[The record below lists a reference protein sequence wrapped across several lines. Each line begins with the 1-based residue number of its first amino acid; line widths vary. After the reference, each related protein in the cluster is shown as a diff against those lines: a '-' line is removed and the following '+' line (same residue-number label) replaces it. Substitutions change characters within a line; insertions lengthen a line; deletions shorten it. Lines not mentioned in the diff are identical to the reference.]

1 MEKFNVKR
9 FKVIVNF
16 IIAILFIVSVSFNLF
31 IMSIFEISDAKSF
44 KQALLAKELLD
55 GFNSVES
62 NNITEDELT
71 EEATVVEEDTTKEAI
86 EETTEVEEA
95 VEKNDSIKPVI
106 PPLYQDENIK
116 VTYLNKV
123 DSTFGLAYEFEI
135 ENTSDKPVTVE
146 FSDIYIDGF
155 KVELSELT
163 CKSLAIGEKAT
174 GVLTLVQSEW
184 EAFTVEPSK
193 VEFRVTLVNPKSLLI
208 RYESDRITFDI

>member
-16 IIAILFIVSVSFNLF
+16 IIAVLFIVSVSFNLF

-55 GFNSVES
+55 DFNSVES
-62 NNITEDELT
+62 NNITEDEVT
-71 EEATVVEEDTTKEAI
+71 DEATVVEDTTEEVI

-95 VEKNDSIKPVI
+95 VEKNDSIKSVI
-106 PPLYQDENIK
+106 PPLYQDENVKI
-116 VTYLNKV
+116 TYLNKV

-163 CKSLAIGEKAT
+163 CKTLAIGEKAT

-184 EAFTVEPSK
+184 EAFTTEPSK
-193 VEFRVTLVNPKSLLI
+193 IEFRITLINPKSLLI
-208 RYESDRITFDI
+208 RYESDRIVFNVR